1 MADEKAKAADAPAD
15 GGKPKGKMKKFI
27 MIGGLMLVEGVA
39 IFAGVKFLGGS
50 PEESEAKEMPVEVG
64 NMEQLLEDIARET
77 ELEIAK
83 ISAYNNRPGNQMVY
97 NLTVSCRVNT
107 DVMEKAKSLLE
118 LRSMTIQDRL
128 QKVIRNADPQFMTE
142 PGLETIRRQV
152 KFELDQILGTDTLI
166 NEILIP
172 EIVQARGRL

>member
-1 MADEKAKAADAPAD
+1 MADENTNAAEAPSD
-15 GGKPKGKMKKFI
+15 GGKPKSKMKKLI
-27 MIGGLMLVEGVA
+27 VIGGLMLVEGIV

-50 PEESEAKEMPVEVG
+50 PTESEAQEMPAEVS
-64 NMEQLLEDIARET
+64 NMEQLLEDIGRET

-107 DVMEKAKSLLE
+107 DVKEKAESLLE
-118 LRSMTIQDRL
+118 LRSMTIQDRI

-142 PGLETIRRQV
+142 PGLETIRRQI
-152 KFELDQILGTDTLI
+152 KFELDQILGTDALI